1 MRMEIRLQNRLEQRM
16 KLAPQIIQSIE
27 ILQLP
32 MLDLQEVIKAELE
45 ENPTLEM
52 EREVQEETKEK
63 EDRLELGPGSEG
75 AADPVVE
82 TDPNADLERT
92 IQILERQEQEEWG
105 DNSSGQWMQ
114 RGDGEGRDKKLEALQ
129 NTPARGGSL
138 QDHLYSQFSL
148 LEMSERIRRIGRHII
163 YNVDSNGYIKIPLAD
178 VAASVE
184 QYLLEKIQEVLE
196 RALRFTRDEDPQ
208 QTPKERTF
216 NSLDPEGDDLE
227 LQRWVVCSLNDDGSS
242 LKTAEEMLQA
252 HRVSEADV
260 EVGLKSI
267 QGLDPAGVGARTTR
281 ECLLLQL
288 PDDDPDY
295 EFKRL
300 LIESFLE
307 DIGANKLPKIAK
319 DTVKTMDEVKR
330 VIGEIQKMNPKPG
343 ATYSGESVP
352 YVVPDVLVEY
362 VEGRYEVR
370 LEDAYI
376 PRLAISPYCRRILGD
391 RGATEKVRDFIR
403 KKIESAK
410 RLIGAIQQR
419 QHTLYRI
426 ANELVRIQQEFFAHG
441 VSHLKPLRMQ
451 EVADNL
457 GIHVSTVS
465 RAIAEKYMQ
474 TPRGIFPMK
483 FFFSGATEC
492 ADGEA
497 QSRVSVITM
506 IKDLIGRE
514 DKQIPL
520 GDNKIVE
527 ILRKEGLDIAR
538 RTVTKYRKALGI
550 LSSRQRKEY

>member
-1 MRMEIRLQNRLEQRM
+1 MRMEVRLQNRLEQRM

-52 EREVQEETKEK
+52 EREVQEETPAEK
-63 EDRLELGPGSEG
+63 EERVELGPERETASDED
-75 AADPVVE
+75 AA
-82 TDPNADLERT
+82 NKDLERT
-92 IQILERQEQEEWG
+92 LQVLERQEQDEYG
-105 DNSSGQWMQ
+105 DFSSQQWLQ
-114 RGDGEGRDKKLEALQ
+114 RDDGGRDKKLEALQ
-129 NTPARGGSL
+129 NTPSRSGSL
-138 QDHLYSQFSL
+138 QDHLYSQFTL
-148 LEMSERIRRIGRHII
+148 LEMSERMRRIGKHII
-163 YNVDSNGYIKIPLAD
+163 YNIDSNGYLKHPLPEISE
-178 VAASVE
+178 SVN
-184 QYLLEKIQEVLE
+184 QYLREKIEDLLQ
-196 RALRFTRDEDPQ
+196 RSIRFARDAEGPE
-208 QTPKERTF
+208 TPKERTF

-227 LQRWVVCSLNDDGSS
+227 LQKWIVMALNDDGSCPRA
-242 LKTAEEMLQA
+242 TAELFEA
-252 HRVSEADV
+252 HRVTEQDV
-260 EVGLKSI
+260 DSALKLI
-267 QGLDPAGVGARTTR
+267 QGLDPAGIGARSTR

-288 PDDDPDY
+288 ADDDADV
-295 EFKRL
+295 EFKRV
-300 LIESFLE
+300 LIADFLE
-307 DIGANKLPKIAK
+307 DIGANKLPRIAK
-319 DTVKTMDEVKR
+319 ETGRSIDEVKR
-330 VIGEIQKMNPKPG
+330 VVAAIQHMNPKPG
-343 ATYSGESVP
+343 ATFAGESVP
-352 YVVPDVLVEY
+352 YITPDVVIEY
-362 VEGRYEVR
+362 VENRYEVR

-376 PRLAISPYCRRILGD
+376 PRLMISPYCRRILGD

-426 ANELVRIQQEFFAHG
+426 ASEIVRIQQEFFAHG

-474 TPRGIFPMK
+474 TPRGIFPLK

-492 ADGEA
+492 SEGEA
-497 QSRVSVITM
+497 HSRVSVITQ
-506 IKDLIGRE
+506 IKELIGRE
-514 DKQIPL
+514 DKQDPL
-520 GDNKIVE
+520 GDNRIVE

>member
-1 MRMEIRLQNRLEQRM
+1 MRMEVRLQNKLEQRM

-32 MLDLQEVIKAELE
+32 ALDLQEVIQQELE
-45 ENPTLEM
+45 ENPTLEI
-52 EREVQEETKEK
+52 EREVQEEERREEK
-63 EDRLELGPGSEG
+63 EERVELNQEAPSPATEEDHD
-75 AADPVVE
+75 AK
-82 TDPNADLERT
+82 DLERT
-92 IQILERQEQEEWG
+92 LEALERREQEEWG
-105 DNSSGQWMQ
+105 DFSSQQWM
-114 RGDGEGRDKKLEALQ
+114 RGDEGDRDKKLEALQ
-129 NTPARGGSL
+129 NTPSRGVSL
-138 QDHLYSQFSL
+138 QDHLFSQFIL
-148 LEMSERIRRIGRHII
+148 LEMSERMRRIGRHVI
-163 YNVDSNGYIKIPLAD
+163 YNIDNNGYIKIALREIAE
-178 VAASVE
+178 SVN
-184 QYLLEKIQEVLE
+184 QYTLERIEDLIH
-196 RALRFTRDEDPQ
+196 RALRFARDEDPQ

-216 NSLDPEGDDLE
+216 NSLDPEGEDLE
-227 LQRWVVCSLNDDGSS
+227 LQKWVIRHMNDDGTCP
-242 LKTAEEMLQA
+242 KTAEEMLQA
-252 HRVSEADV
+252 HRVAEPDV
-260 EVGLKSI
+260 EAALKMI

-288 PDDDPDY
+288 GDDDPDRD
-295 EFKRL
+295 FKRL
-300 LIESFLE
+300 LIDNHLE

-319 DTVKTMDEVKR
+319 DTGKSIDEVKR
-330 VIGEIQKMNPKPG
+330 VVAAIQKMNPKPG
-343 ATYSGESVP
+343 ATFAGESVP
-352 YVVPDVLVEY
+352 YITPDVVVEY

-370 LEDAYI
+370 LEDAYL

-426 ANELVRIQQEFFAHG
+426 ASEIVRIQQDFFAHG

-465 RAIAEKYMQ
+465 RAIADKYMQ
-474 TPRGIFPMK
+474 TPRGIFPLK

-492 ADGEA
+492 SDGEA
-497 QSRVSVITM
+497 HSRVSVITQ
-506 IKDLIGRE
+506 IKELIDKE
-514 DKQIPL
+514 DKSNPL

-550 LSSRQRKEY
+550 LSSRQRKSY